1 MGRRGNA
8 GKTSRSTG
16 RCIDIQRVCRNRRLP
31 ERRRKQLT
39 ASRRAPPASSGF
51 REFVAFESL
60 GARWSARG
68 AGPDTTGAR
77 GPTEDRPGRRR
88 KQLTGLRRRG
98 RREPG
103 RPGERRG
110 GEAWTQTSASA
121 DAAGR
126 AKAKQLTG
134 AAYRS
139 RPSKDRTGRGC
150 RKPPVADAG
159 ADADWSGRRRKRF
172 TRPSRRGSKGLDGPK
187 RRRRL
192 ASTQP

>member
-1 MGRRGNA
+1 MQKSAVARA
-8 GKTSRSTG
+8 KAKATYT
-16 RCIDIQRVCRNRRLP
+16 
-31 ERRRKQLT
+31 
-39 ASRRAPPASSGF
+39 SRRALPASSGF

-110 GEAWTQTSASA
+110 GEAWTQTPASA

-134 AAYRS
+134 AAGRQSSLPGTNRQGSRKRLAQRRS
-139 RPSKDRTGRGC
+139 TSVLSVLSLAIHPGGSGDTRPPTFPEHRAPSVG
-150 RKPPVADAG
+150 PV
-159 ADADWSGRRRKRF
+159 RRRN
-172 TRPSRRGSKGLDGPK
+172 PSFHGCS
-187 RRRRL
+187 
-192 ASTQP
+192 